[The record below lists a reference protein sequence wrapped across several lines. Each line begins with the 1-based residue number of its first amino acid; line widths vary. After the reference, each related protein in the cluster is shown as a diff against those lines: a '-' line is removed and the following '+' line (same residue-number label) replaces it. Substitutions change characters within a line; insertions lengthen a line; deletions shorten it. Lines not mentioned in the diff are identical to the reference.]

1 MLHCWNEDPLQ
12 RPTFTELRDHL
23 EEIMSQGCH
32 YMSFDIDEKNAYYN
46 VASYKSLPDE
56 ETEDDLDIEDAILQ
70 KPPQFLS
77 IEDLKFKKERRQSSE
92 VEKTTTTPNSAITN
106 GNNDDK
112 INIVGK
118 TPTDCK
124 DPVSWDIEEKPMKKK
139 MIESST
145 TSGNGNR
152 YTKTSELLQNANLG
166 IL

>member
-46 VASYKSLPDE
+46 VASYNSIPDE
-56 ETEDDLDIEDAILQ
+56 NEDDIEIEEAILQ

-77 IEDLKFKKERRQSSE
+77 IEDLKREREEKSSIGDNE
-92 VEKTTTTPNSAITN
+92 IKMLD
-106 GNNDDK
+106 G
-112 INIVGK
+112 
-118 TPTDCK
+118 
-124 DPVSWDIEEKPMKKK
+124 DPVWDIEAFVDEKQNKPIKRLDSPSDNNK
-139 MIESST
+139 ES
-145 TSGNGNR
+145 R
-152 YTKTSELLQNANLG
+152 YTKTSELIQNANLG

>member
-46 VASYKSLPDE
+46 VASYNSVPDE
-56 ETEDDLDIEDAILQ
+56 NEDDIEIEEAILQ

-77 IEDLKFKKERRQSSE
+77 IEDLKKEREEKSSTGE
-92 VEKTTTTPNSAITN
+92 QQDLEIKLPDI
-106 GNNDDK
+106 DPDIWDIDEK
-112 INIVGK
+112 IN
-118 TPTDCK
+118 
-124 DPVSWDIEEKPMKKK
+124 KPNKK
-139 MIESST
+139 IES
-145 TSGNGNR
+145 NIDNNKENR